1 MKPTKQ
7 ILSFRVQVPANT
19 LPASPM
25 SLDLSPQLP
34 IIKGVKIFYSPSSV
48 LSHEVGFRI
57 ETMGGRVV
65 PAMGSNDGA
74 TFSAS
79 PDYSPL
85 SPLFPIELNEIDYQ
99 IPGAPYNVNLKF
111 INSNAAAVYVF
122 GYLIVTAK
130 IILPALPIEND
141 KLEKKEK

>member
-1 MKPTKQ
+1 MKPTNQ

-19 LPASPM
+19 TPASPV
-25 SLDLSPQLP
+25 SLDLSPQQP
-34 IIKGVKIFYSPSSV
+34 IIKAIKIFYSPSSI
-48 LSHEVGFRI
+48 LSNEVGYKM
-57 ETMGGRVV
+57 ETMGGRVI
-65 PAMGSNDGA
+65 PAMGSNDGV
-74 TFSAS
+74 TFSTS
-79 PDYSPL
+79 PDYSAL
-85 SPLFPIELNEIDYQ
+85 SPLFPIELDGINHQ